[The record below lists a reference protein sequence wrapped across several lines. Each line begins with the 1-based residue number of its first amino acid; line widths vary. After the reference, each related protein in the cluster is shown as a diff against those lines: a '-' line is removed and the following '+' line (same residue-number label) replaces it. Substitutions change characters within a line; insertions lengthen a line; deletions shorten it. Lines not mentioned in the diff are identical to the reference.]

1 MKILAD
7 RTFRHIVLNGFSTVE
22 SFKGKRTG
30 GNPGPSLVQDR
41 LGHAQRL
48 VAAINAI
55 DVSPTASA
63 TYVEVV
69 GRVGEPFL
77 ADKFN
82 VSGLALLNM
91 VEADPERDV
100 PGRAVVKASKSDDG
114 LNQLKAKLNAFATK
128 DGQPNAQGQTKPK
141 NADLANSI
149 DTIAQAGLTKLWRHP
164 TKSFPLAAGPT
175 PWEVWLEPDEVDP
188 FVAKAVE
195 EGLTVYPDRLRFPE
209 DTVILVEG
217 DIGQLARTVVATGST
232 RAVTAPSV
240 PIDFVDG
247 IDAAEQAE
255 WTQDVLNRTQYL
267 PHDQLRAS
275 YVTLLDTGVSIAH
288 PLIQPALA
296 RQDRHSAILGWALSD
311 LQGHGTRMAG
321 LALFGDLR
329 PHLNSTTAIV
339 INHRLE
345 SSKVIPDVG
354 TNPHHLLG
362 DRTQKAVNAVEVEPD
377 RVRTFVLAN
386 TTDDDTPHS
395 GAPTSWST
403 ELDQLAVGRSGI
415 QSNKRLFV
423 TSAGNLMPQH
433 GGTADYL
440 AKCDDDDNAEI
451 ESPAQAWN
459 TIAVGAM
466 TQMSGFGGPTHGA
479 TLAEVDDLAPMSRT
493 ASWTKTWPIKPDV
506 VLEGG
511 NWYNDGT
518 ATPNQH
524 SDLMMVTTSHSAPM
538 RSFTHMA
545 ETSAATALAA
555 QELATLRAQY
565 PDLWPETIRAL
576 YVASARWTNQMW
588 SHVPK
593 DLRQRKGALDVLFQR
608 YGFGQ
613 PDLQR
618 ALNSASSAVTLVA
631 QDSIRPYE
639 NKGSGRKLNEMRLF
653 DLPWP
658 RNVLRGLGDIPVT
671 LRVALST
678 FIEPNPSEVA
688 RGRKNRYGSH
698 GLRFAVKGADETIE
712 QFTSRVGRT
721 AVDDELDDNGP
732 DNGEWKFGYNRRSVG
747 SLHIDSLTIPAS
759 DLAQRGVVA
768 VYPVGGWWKESRK
781 VDASRCRTRFSLVAE
796 IDAEEQQ
803 VDLYAEVQQA
813 IAAHIP
819 IPV

>member
-1 MKILAD
+1 MG
-7 RTFRHIVLNGFSTVE
+7 TS
-22 SFKGKRTG
+22 
-30 GNPGPSLVQDR
+30 PSLVQDR
-41 LGHAQRL
+41 IGHAQRL

-55 DVSPTASA
+55 DVQPTAAA

-69 GRVGEPFL
+69 GRAGEPFL

-91 VEADPERDV
+91 VEADPERQV
-100 PGRAVVKASKSDDG
+100 PGRAVVKASKSEDG
-114 LNQLKAKLNAFATK
+114 LNKLKTKLNTFATE
-128 DGQPNAQGQTKPK
+128 DGKPNARGETKPK

-149 DTIAQAGLTKLWRHP
+149 DSIAQVGLTKLWRHP
-164 TKSFPLAAGPT
+164 TKPFPLAAGPI

-188 FVAKAVE
+188 FVAKAAE

-232 RAVTAPSV
+232 RSVTAPGS

-255 WTQDVLNRTQYL
+255 WTQDVLDRTLYL
-267 PHDQLRAS
+267 PPDHQNAS
-275 YVTLLDTGVSIAH
+275 YVTLLDTGISIAH

-296 RQDRHSAILGWALSD
+296 PQDRYAAIPGWELND

-329 PHLNSTTAIV
+329 PHLNSASAIA

-354 TNPHHLLG
+354 VNPHHLLG

-377 RVRTFVLAN
+377 RLRTFVLAN

-395 GAPTSWST
+395 GAPTSWSA
-403 ELDQLAVGRSGI
+403 ELDQLAVGRSGL
-415 QSNKRLFV
+415 QSNKRLIV
-423 TSAGNLMPQH
+423 TSAGNLLPQH
-433 GGTADYL
+433 GGSDDYF
-440 AKCDDDDNAEI
+440 AQCDNNDDAEI

-466 TQMSGFGGPTHGA
+466 TKMSGIGGPTHGA
-479 TLAEVDDLAPMSRT
+479 ALAQVDDLAPMSRT
-493 ASWTKTWPIKPDV
+493 ASWAKTWPIKPDV

-524 SDLMMVTTSHSAPM
+524 SDLMLVTTSRSAPV

-545 ETSAATALAA
+545 DTSAATALAA
-555 QELATLRAQY
+555 RELATLRAQY
-565 PDLWPETIRAL
+565 PNLWPETIRAL

-588 SHVPK
+588 SHVPTE
-593 DLRQRKGALDVLFQR
+593 LRQRKGALDVLFQR

-618 ALNSASSAVTLVA
+618 ALNSAGSAVTLIA
-631 QDSIRPYE
+631 EDTIRPYE
-639 NKGSGRKLNEMRLF
+639 NKGSGRKLHEMRLF

-658 RNVLRGLGDIPVT
+658 REVLRGLGDTLVT

-721 AVDDELDDNGP
+721 AVDEERDDNGP
-732 DNGEWKFGYNRRSVG
+732 DSGEWQFGYNRRSVG
-747 SLHIDSLTIPAS
+747 SLHIDALTIPAS
-759 DLAQRGVVA
+759 DLAQRGVIA

-796 IDAEEQQ
+796 IDAEEQE
-803 VDLYAEVQQA
+803 VDLYSEVQQA
-813 IAAHIP
+813 IAVRNP
-819 IPV
+819 IQV